1 MEKKKEKESI
11 LAKKE
16 IDILFVLA
24 TLEEAPEKTEIL
36 EELELA
42 WQETEKPGRSGRT
55 KNVVKKELDRL
66 RGRGYLK
73 KSMEITERGNCFLI
87 NRMGKEGIG
96 KLCLS
101 REEVLEVVRQRG
113 NMSEFVNL
121 RKQK

>member
-55 KNVVKKELDRL
+55 KNVVKKELDSL
-66 RGRGYLK
+66 GW
-73 KSMEITERGNCFLI
+73 ETETDQEQITDI
-87 NRMGKEGIG
+87 DTTGI
-96 KLCLS
+96 
-101 REEVLEVVRQRG
+101 E
-113 NMSEFVNL
+113 
-121 RKQK
+121 